1 MIPSITGISLEVNS
15 LGEVELRVRE
25 GTKLIPARVVSEGTL
40 RILGLLALA
49 GTKEPP
55 ALIGFEEPENGVHPR
70 RLQLIAELLQTRAE
84 LGDTQMI
91 VTTHSPLLVDL
102 IPDQYLYVCHK
113 REGGTQIEP
122 FTSMKLWRNKEISQ
136 ALEDDEEA
144 LSVSAQI
151 LRGDLD
157 A

>member
-1 MIPSITGISLEVNS
+1 
-15 LGEVELRVRE
+15 
-25 GTKLIPARVVSEGTL
+25 
-40 RILGLLALA
+40 
-49 GTKEPP
+49 
-55 ALIGFEEPENGVHPR
+55 
-70 RLQLIAELLQTRAE
+70 
-84 LGDTQMI
+84 MI

-113 REGGTQIEP
+113 HDGGTRIEP
-122 FTSMKLWRNKEISQ
+122 FTSLKLWRNKEASQ

-157 A
+157 AWRRPVR